1 MSGRMRGVNNS
12 SRWRQWPVLCGLL
25 LLWPLLVAAED
36 DCLQLAELCR
46 GSCPRLPLAGDDS
59 LCSSHCASALAECV
73 DSGQWPANERPLASQ
88 PSAEE
93 LNVSILQWRDERRPQ
108 LLEQQARF
116 AELRDLFELLPEPA
130 VGQRFI
136 HPHLTL
142 VLTAGGELVQ
152 LDVIDRQLR
161 QRQRLADECEQLSFG
176 PPPAVSPPVATA
188 AANSTATTSS
198 KAAVM
203 PPPWPDLAL
212 LCSAA
217 AVRQWRWQQS
227 PEPARQRSAN
237 WTTKGLLLWQA
248 VPAGWQ
254 LQLLAHGATAS
265 QPLWLLPASSD
276 EPVVIGAAAD
286 GQWVV
291 FAQNE
296 MFGLLRSGQTQPQPL
311 AAEQLLVD
319 EQQRLLQIEGDSLLL
334 DRLTASGSERLY
346 RRRLPVAEQSM
357 LVALPG
363 SDQLLLAH
371 VDATQDAWL
380 LTLYDHQQGLVLGS
394 GPLADLSPFELPAA
408 QVSEDGSR
416 VYLALG
422 DERWLEIDPQRLR
435 PDEPVAA
442 EVEAG
447 ATPETA
453 IPATPAQPAPVAS
466 SSAATPA
473 AAPAAPAPAAAPA
486 AAPVTPAPP
495 VPVTPATPRPAVT
508 PTQPAAPVDEPR
520 IAG

>member
-1 MSGRMRGVNNS
+1 MSGRMAGANNS
-12 SRWRQWPVLCGLL
+12 SRWRQWPALCGLLL
-25 LLWPLLVAAED
+25 LLWPLLLTAEE

-46 GSCPRLPLAGDDS
+46 ASCPRLPPASDDS

-73 DSGQWPANERPLASQ
+73 DSGQWPGDERPLASQ

-108 LLEQQARF
+108 LLEPQARF

-161 QRQRLADECEQLSFG
+161 QRQRLADGCEQLSYG
-176 PPPAVSPPVATA
+176 PPPVGKQPPAPAATGVD
-188 AANSTATTSS
+188 S
-198 KAAVM
+198 KAAAM
-203 PPPWPDLAL
+203 PPPLADLAL
-212 LCSAA
+212 LCSSAA
-217 AVRQWRWQQS
+217 GRQWRWQQS

-237 WTTKGLLLWQA
+237 WTDKGLLLWQA

-254 LQLLAHGATAS
+254 LQLLAYGTTAS

-276 EPVVIGAAAD
+276 EPVVVGAAAD
-286 GQWVV
+286 GQWAV
-291 FAQNE
+291 FAQGE

-319 EQQRLLQIEGDSLLL
+319 DQQRLLQIEGDSLLL

-371 VDATQDAWL
+371 VDAAQDAWL

-394 GPLADLSPFELPAA
+394 GPLADLSPFELPQA
-408 QVSEDGSR
+408 QASEDGSR

-442 EVEAG
+442 EAVAV
-447 ATPETA
+447 
-453 IPATPAQPAPVAS
+453 PAAPAQPAPAAS
-466 SSAATPA
+466 G
-473 AAPAAPAPAAAPA
+473 AAPAPAAPPAPA
-486 AAPVTPAPP
+486 PASAPA
-495 VPVTPATPRPAVT
+495 VPVAPATPRPVAE
-508 PTQPAAPVDEPR
+508 PKQPAAPVDEPR